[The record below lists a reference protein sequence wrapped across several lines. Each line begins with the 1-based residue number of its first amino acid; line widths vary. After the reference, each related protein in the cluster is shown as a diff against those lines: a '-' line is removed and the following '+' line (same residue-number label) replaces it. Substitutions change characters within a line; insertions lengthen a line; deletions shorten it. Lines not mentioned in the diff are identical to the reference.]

1 MTVNTMSAMVI
12 AGLNSSNKRL
22 LVSKMV
28 DGIPSYSSIY
38 IYSYGGLNGFQG
50 RMGWMPGDW
59 KTEMLFRNGKWV
71 LPGTGDLKHESAIS
85 VDIMSRVAELREVF
99 RSVYCQGKHR
109 RRR

>member
-38 IYSYGGLNGFQG
+38 IYSYGSLNGFQVAIRWLLG
-50 RMGWMPGDW
+50 CG
-59 KTEMLFRNGKWV
+59 KTGMLFRKEKSV
-71 LPGTGDLKHESAIS
+71 LPGTGDLKHESGIS
-85 VDIMSRVAELREVF
+85 GDIISRTAEPGYQCVDQYES
-99 RSVYCQGKHR
+99 SVPENYI
-109 RRR
+109 